1 MDLLQTNANVGLKS
15 FKENTSEIEGSSLVR
30 SDAWSL
36 QKSIFST
43 PISAE
48 FKPFRGSSTQT
59 ETVPVLCPNTSTPTV
74 AYKPN
79 AENFES
85 NLAIKNELGEYVEIE
100 PEVII
105 DEGIPYRDIKEK
117 QPFGRTTCPFCQ
129 KVFSTSNN
137 LKQHI
142 EITHEKTV
150 KTCRICDETFTSRF
164 AMEKHVLVKHPETA
178 HPCPVCVRSFILKK
192 NLNRHMELV
201 HVKSSPPCDQAR
213 VLFNSNSS
221 QKLRAKSIN
230 VDGDKNIPQSDDNSI
245 YSDGNDTNQL
255 DKDRVHLVHQEKDN
269 CHPVKCLK
277 CDKQFSSNAN
287 KARHHAIIHQGR
299 RFACEECDYE
309 HLIRRRV
316 LKHCLKSQH
325 DPEKI
330 LTVYHGEQSNT

>member
-43 PISAE
+43 PISGG
-48 FKPFRGSSTQT
+48 FKPFRGSSTQA
-59 ETVPVLCPNTSTPTV
+59 EGVPVLCSNTSTPTV

-85 NLAIKNELGEYVEIE
+85 NLAIKNELSEYVEIE

-105 DEGIPYRDIKEK
+105 DEGIPYRDKKEK
-117 QPFGRTTCPFCQ
+117 HPFGRTTCPFCE
-129 KVFSTSNN
+129 KVFSNRNN

-142 EITHEKTV
+142 EIIHEKTV
-150 KTCRICDETFTSRF
+150 KPCRICDETFTSRF
-164 AMEKHVLVKHPETA
+164 AMEKHILVKHPETA
-178 HPCPVCVRSFILKK
+178 HPCPVCERSFILKK

-201 HVKSSPPCDQAR
+201 HVKSSPPYDQER
-213 VLFNSNSS
+213 GLFNSNSS
-221 QKLRAKSIN
+221 EKLQAEMIN
-230 VDGDKNIPQSDDNSI
+230 EDGDNNIPQSDNNSI
-245 YSDGNDTNQL
+245 YSDGNDSSQL
-255 DKDRVHLVHQEKDN
+255 DQDRVYQEKDN
-269 CHPVKCLK
+269 CHVPVKCLK